1 MKIYIITLITF
12 LFTLVSYSQVRLGST
27 SEEIKDE
34 FWEDTYNLY
43 EGFTDDDV
51 YYISIRVAR
60 ANIFYYFD
68 YNKFCFFSTVIPD
81 DQGSLNYYVEQYN
94 SQYVIISSTEWK
106 MYSKNGIA
114 KIKLNYDGE
123 GGYYFT
129 WSNLE

>member
-1 MKIYIITLITF
+1 MEKYIITLIAF
-12 LFTLVSYSQVRLGST
+12 LSALVSYSQVRLGFT
-27 SEEIKDE
+27 SDEVKNE
-34 FWEDTYNLY
+34 FWEDKYNLN
-43 EGFTDDDV
+43 EGYTIDDI
-51 YYISIRVAR
+51 YFINIRGDR
-60 ANIFYYFD
+60 ANVFNYFD
-68 YNKFCFFSTVIPD
+68 YDKVCFFSTVIPD